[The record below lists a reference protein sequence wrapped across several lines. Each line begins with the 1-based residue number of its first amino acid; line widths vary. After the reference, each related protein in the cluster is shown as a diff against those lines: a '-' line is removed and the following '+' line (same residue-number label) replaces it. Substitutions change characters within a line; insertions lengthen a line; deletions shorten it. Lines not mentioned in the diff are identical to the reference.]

1 MVLGLI
7 AVGVAIV
14 VLSSPVNAARSLP
27 GKVWRTLVGV
37 VDVLLDILALSWPA
51 ATVLVLSL
59 LLGVQVV
66 AVGVLPL
73 PKASYSAAV
82 VAASLIVVST
92 CPASAVMARRRRRP
106 WRPG

>member
-73 PKASYSAAV
+73 PKASYSAV

>member
-1 MVLGLI
+1 VVLGLI

-73 PKASYSAAV
+73 PKASYSAV